1 MPTTLLA
8 RFVNRF
14 LGDDDETEAT
24 DSSDESSFVPSRLDH
39 SIQVSHGG
47 GQDEA
52 AREISDIQ
60 QQAANQDPHNH

>member
-14 LGDDDETEAT
+14 ASDEEGEAT
-24 DSSDESSFVPSRLDH
+24 DSSDEPMFVPSRLDH

-60 QQAANQDPHNH
+60 KQAANQDPRNH

>member
-14 LGDDDETEAT
+14 FSDEQAFVE
-24 DSSDESSFVPSRLDH
+24 SSDESTFVPSRLDY
-39 SIQVSHGG
+39 SVQTSHGG

-52 AREISDIQ
+52 AREIRDIQ
-60 QQAANQDPHNH
+60 EQAASHDLPNH